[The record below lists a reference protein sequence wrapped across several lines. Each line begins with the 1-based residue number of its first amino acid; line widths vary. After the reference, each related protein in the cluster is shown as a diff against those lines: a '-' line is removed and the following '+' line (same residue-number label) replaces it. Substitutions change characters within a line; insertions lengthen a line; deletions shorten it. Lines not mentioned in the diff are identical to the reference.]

1 MNNKFLNQKN
11 NIESMIKESENL
23 GYGTDIS
30 INSDI
35 STSILDTII
44 KIAVKEDISD
54 IHFDPEDNYILIRY
68 RKDGNLFD
76 FLKINLKY
84 AEKVIN
90 IIKNI
95 SKLDISNKISPQE
108 GRFNKT
114 LYNRKV
120 DFRVSVIQ
128 TYMGEK
134 IVIRILDKE
143 KFVYDIS
150 SIGLNKKSCDYLIR
164 KISLSSGLILI
175 SGPTGSG
182 KTTSLYTI
190 IDYLNNESNNIYT
203 IEDPIEY
210 LIKGTNQIQ
219 LNSNKSLEFQEIFK
233 YILRQDPDIIMIGEI
248 RDSNMAKLAIEA
260 SLSGHL
266 VLSSIHSN
274 NCLDA
279 ILRLLEMGLPLS
291 LINSSLVY
299 LSSQILVR
307 KLCNNCKIKLEE
319 NIYTSKG
326 CSKCL
331 NGYKGR
337 LAVHEII
344 DTDDIFKSN
353 ILNENFLAEYNYVSK
368 SNVYL
373 KKLLKEGIISYEEYI
388 KHVR

>member
-1 MNNKFLNQKN
+1 
-11 NIESMIKESENL
+11 
-23 GYGTDIS
+23 
-30 INSDI
+30 
-35 STSILDTII
+35 
-44 KIAVKEDISD
+44 
-54 IHFDPEDNYILIRY
+54 
-68 RKDGNLFD
+68 
-76 FLKINLKY
+76 
-84 AEKVIN
+84 
-90 IIKNI
+90 
-95 SKLDISNKISPQE
+95 
-108 GRFNKT
+108 
-114 LYNRKV
+114 
-120 DFRVSVIQ
+120 
-128 TYMGEK
+128 
-134 IVIRILDKE
+134 
-143 KFVYDIS
+143 
-150 SIGLNKKSCDYLIR
+150 
-164 KISLSSGLILI
+164 
-175 SGPTGSG
+175 
-182 KTTSLYTI
+182 
-190 IDYLNNESNNIYT
+190 
-203 IEDPIEY
+203 
-210 LIKGTNQIQ
+210 
-219 LNSNKSLEFQEIFK
+219 
-233 YILRQDPDIIMIGEI
+233 
-248 RDSNMAKLAIEA
+248 MAKLAIEA

-388 KHVR
+388 KHAR

>member
-353 ILNENFLAEYNYVSK
+353 ILNENFLAEYNYISK

-388 KHVR
+388 KHAR

>member
-11 NIESMIKESENL
+11 NIESMIKESENV

-219 LNSNKSLEFQEIFK
+219 INSNKSLEFQEIFK

-248 RDSNMAKLAIEA
+248 RDSSMAKLAIEA

-279 ILRLLEMGLPLS
+279 ILRLTEMGIPLS

-299 LSSQILVR
+299 LSSQILVK
-307 KLCNNCKIKLEE
+307 KLCNDCKIKLEE

-353 ILNENFLAEYNYVSK
+353 ILNQDFLAEYNYISK

-388 KHVR
+388 KHAR

>member
-11 NIESMIKESENL
+11 NIESMIKESENV

-219 LNSNKSLEFQEIFK
+219 INSNKSLEFQEIFK

-248 RDSNMAKLAIEA
+248 WCIP
-260 SLSGHL
+260 
-266 VLSSIHSN
+266 I
-274 NCLDA
+274 
-279 ILRLLEMGLPLS
+279 
-291 LINSSLVY
+291 
-299 LSSQILVR
+299 
-307 KLCNNCKIKLEE
+307 
-319 NIYTSKG
+319 
-326 CSKCL
+326 
-331 NGYKGR
+331 
-337 LAVHEII
+337 
-344 DTDDIFKSN
+344 
-353 ILNENFLAEYNYVSK
+353 
-368 SNVYL
+368 
-373 KKLLKEGIISYEEYI
+373 
-388 KHVR
+388 

>member
-373 KKLLKEGIISYEEYI
+373 KKILKEGIISYEEYI